1 MTPQYF
7 LPLATYPDPSSGL
20 IISNAI
26 AFTEFCGANLHVC
39 AQQIEIPHI
48 PDAWSSLLLDTPKM
62 IEQAESLSR
71 DRAATLIAAAEN
83 LSAGTKIKVFTRTLK
98 TALPSLHETVTTQA
112 RFFDLATLECIA
124 SIPDTRIVA
133 EAVIFGSGRPAV
145 IFPNRTVAGKID
157 HLVIAWDGSRAAARA
172 VSDANQLIRMARTVS
187 VLSVTGEKSL
197 PADSGTHL
205 AEILRSSGISAKATI
220 AKGSASSIGQSLQQA
235 ALELGGDFL
244 IMGAFGHSRLR
255 DFVLGGATGG
265 VLDEPALPVLMSH

>member
-26 AFTEFCGANLHVC
+26 TFAEFCGANLHVY
-39 AQQIEIPHI
+39 AQRIEIPHI
-48 PDAWSSLLLDTPKM
+48 PDAWSALLLDTPKM

-83 LSAGTKIKVFTRTLK
+83 LSAGTEIKVFTQTLK
-98 TALPSLHETVTTQA
+98 TALPSLHETAATQA

-124 SIPDTRIVA
+124 AIPDTRIVA

-145 IFPNRTVAGKID
+145 IFPNRTVVGKID

-172 VSDANQLIRMARTVS
+172 VSDANQFILMARTVS
-187 VLSVTGEKSL
+187 VLSVAGEKSL
-197 PADSGTHL
+197 TAGSGTHL
-205 AEILRSSGISAKATI
+205 AEILRSSGVNAKATVVQ
-220 AKGSASSIGQSLQQA
+220 GSGSSIGQSIQKA

-244 IMGAFGHSRLR
+244 VMGAFGHSRLR
-255 DFVLGGATGG
+255 DFVLGGATSG